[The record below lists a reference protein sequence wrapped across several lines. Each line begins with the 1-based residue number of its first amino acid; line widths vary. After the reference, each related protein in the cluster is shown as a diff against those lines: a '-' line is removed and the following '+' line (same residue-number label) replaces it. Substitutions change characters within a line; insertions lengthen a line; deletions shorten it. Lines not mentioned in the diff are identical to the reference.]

1 MATLQDFKNN
11 VKPNWC
17 PGCGDYAVQMALQ
30 KAAVQLGMKP
40 YELALVCG
48 IGCSG
53 RLSGYIYAYGM
64 HTTHGRA
71 LPFAQ
76 GLKIANPELNVIA
89 CGGDGDGMAIGMGH
103 TFHEL
108 CTGCRKCVD
117 FCAFNAL
124 AYIGGKVKIF
134 DEVCHSCGGCML
146 VCPEKA
152 VSEKDKTIGIVQQ
165 GQSKTVTVKT
175 GILNA
180 GEASGIPIIKNLLQN
195 IKNTEQQLNIIDCPP
210 GSSCIVMES
219 IKDADY
225 CILVAEPTIFGLHN
239 LKMVYELVQL
249 FSKPFGVVLNKCSK
263 GKNPAEEFCIK
274 ENIAILGKISF
285 DKMLGTENS
294 NAHIIV
300 RQNAQYN
307 ELFTSLLGKVCKEVQ
322 HVLLVNMV

>member
-1 MATLQDFKNN
+1 MN
-11 VKPNWC
+11 V
-17 PGCGDYAVQMALQ
+17 AV
-30 KAAVQLGMKP
+30 
-40 YELALVCG
+40 
-48 IGCSG
+48 
-53 RLSGYIYAYGM
+53 LSGKGGTGKTFVSVNLAAAAPKAIYIDCDVEEPNGY
-64 HTTHGRA
+64 
-71 LPFAQ
+71 LFF
-76 GLKIANPELNVIA
+76 NPENIVEEKITVKLPVV
-89 CGGDGDGMAIGMGH
+89 D
-103 TFHEL
+103 HEL

-134 DEVCHSCGGCML
+134 DEVCHSCGGCMS

-152 VSEKDKTIGIVQQ
+152 ISEKDKTIGIVQQ

-274 ENIAILGKISF
+274 ENIAILCRISF

-322 HVLLVNMV
+322 HETTTGA